1 MKFSESWL
9 RTLVNPTL
17 SSEELSHLLTMAGLE
32 VEDMAP
38 VAPVFHS
45 VVVAQVLEVVKHPDA
60 DRLNVCQ
67 VDIGD
72 GSPKQ
77 IVCGAPNVAAG
88 LKVPCALPGA
98 EFSLVVRGQART
110 VLFLEFTADP
120 IWRLEDG
127 EIDGQTVYVPL
138 FKFLEV

>member
-1 MKFSESWL
+1 MI
-9 RTLVNPTL
+9 TLTHAGEVLTL
-17 SSEELSHLLTMAGLE
+17 S
-32 VEDMAP
+32 
-38 VAPVFHS
+38 
-45 VVVAQVLEVVKHPDA
+45 
-60 DRLNVCQ
+60 DRLLWTDEYAWTPV
-67 VDIGD
+67 VTERKWGTHGALIVHVGKRKAGRPITLD
-72 GSPKQ
+72 GRDSKAWIERTQ
-77 IVCGAPNVAAG
+77 CDQLNAWA
-88 LKVPCALPGA
+88 ALPGA